1 MGSIYQIAG
10 LMVRMNT
17 TDRTAKRAEAYRCE
31 AAAEAGAEADIVLDV
46 RDEAWL
52 EQYPGID
59 ANEALYMYT
68 CSGFYT
74 KLLDFDGLMLHSSA
88 VVVDG
93 KAYLF
98 SATSGTGKS
107 THTKLWLKQ
116 FGDRAY
122 ILNDDKPAV
131 RLIDGVWHAC
141 GTPWSGKH
149 DLSRPE
155 CVPLAGIAMV
165 NRDVTNHIERY
176 SGPMAVYEL
185 LSQTLRPK
193 DKMAVLLELLDKLV
207 SQVPVWKLYCNMDPE
222 AALVSY
228 KAMSGDEK
236 E

>member
-1 MGSIYQIAG
+1 MNAHYLIANIAVK
-10 LMVRMNT
+10 MMNIT
-17 TDRTAKRAEAYRCE
+17 GRTAKRAEAYRCE
-31 AAAEAGAEADIVLDV
+31 AVAEPDIVLDDHYEEV
-46 RDEAWL
+46 LKDHPKISIDEA
-52 EQYPGID
+52 QH
-59 ANEALYMYT
+59 MYT
-68 CSGFYT
+68 CSSFYT
-74 KLLDFDGLMLHSSA
+74 QLLDFDGLMLHSSA

-131 RLIDGVWHAC
+131 RLIGGVWHAC

-228 KAMSGDEK
+228 KAMSGEEK

>member
-1 MGSIYQIAG
+1 MEKYYSIAG
-10 LMVRMNT
+10 LSILMSDIT
-17 TDRTAKRAEAYRCE
+17 GRTATQAEAYRC
-31 AAAEAGAEADIVLDV
+31 DSQRTPDVILDNHYEHLV
-46 RDEAWL
+46 KEHPGVSEDEI
-52 EQYPGID
+52 QH
-59 ANEALYMYT
+59 MYT
-68 CSGFYT
+68 CGCFYT
-74 KLLDFDGLMLHSSA
+74 KLLDFQGMMIHASS

-107 THTKLWLKQ
+107 THTRLWLKQ
-116 FGDRAY
+116 FGERAY

-165 NRDVTNHIERY
+165 FRDETNHVERY
-176 SGPMAVYEL
+176 SGPGVVYEL

-193 DKMAVLLELLDKLV
+193 DKLAELLELMDKLV

-228 KAMSGDEK
+228 NAMSGEEK